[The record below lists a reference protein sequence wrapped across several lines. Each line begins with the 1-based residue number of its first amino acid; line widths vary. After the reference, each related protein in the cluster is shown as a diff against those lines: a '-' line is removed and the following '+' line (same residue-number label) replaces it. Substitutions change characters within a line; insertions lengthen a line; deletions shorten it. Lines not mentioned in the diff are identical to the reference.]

1 MRASL
6 PEVPVSEA
14 GKRARQRL
22 FSRRHEPLFLA
33 NWDRALFIHYEADP
47 AALQRDVPFALD
59 LRAGRAYVS
68 VVAFTMRGMRF
79 RFGGRIGEWLCR
91 PIATHEFLNV
101 RTYVNHHG
109 DAGIYFLT
117 EWLSS
122 PLCVQLG
129 PRTFGLPYRL
139 GRHEYRHEHETGT
152 LRGHVRD
159 AANHLGFRYE
169 ANLMPGAA
177 FDVCAPGS
185 LDEFLLDRY
194 TAFTSRRSRHRFFH
208 IWHSAWRQMPAT
220 VSVRDDSLL
229 AGTWKW
235 FAGAQQ
241 VSANYSPGA
250 TDVMMGWPHRIRAEE
265 LQPRR
270 RGRLET
276 FFEFP

>member
-6 PEVPVSEA
+6 SETKA
-14 GKRARQRL
+14 SERTELARRRL

-33 NWDRALFIHYEADP
+33 NWDRALFIHYEVDP

-59 LRAGRAYVS
+59 LREGRAYVS

-79 RFGGRIGEWLCR
+79 RFGGSVGEWLCR

-109 DAGIYFLT
+109 EAGIFFLT

-139 GRHEYRHEHETGT
+139 GRHEYRHDPEAGPLH
-152 LRGHVRD
+152 GHVRD
-159 AANHLGFRYE
+159 AANNLGFQYE
-169 ANLMPGAA
+169 ANLTSGAA
-177 FDVCAPGS
+177 FDACAPGS
-185 LDEFLLDRY
+185 LDEFLLERY
-194 TAFTSRRSRHRFFH
+194 TAFTSRRSRHRFFR
-208 IWHSAWRQMPAT
+208 IWHAPWRQSPAA
-220 VSVRDDSLL
+220 VSVRDESLL
-229 AGTWKW
+229 AATWKW
-235 FAGAQQ
+235 FGGARR

-250 TDVMMGWPHRIRAEE
+250 ADVMMGWPHRIRAEE
-265 LQPRR
+265 LRPRR
-270 RGRLET
+270 GRRLET

>member
-6 PEVPVSEA
+6 PEVTTNEPGE
-14 GKRARQRL
+14 RARRRL

-33 NWDRALFIHYEADP
+33 NWDRAMFVHYEVEA

-59 LRAGRAYVS
+59 LREGRAYVS

-79 RFGGRIGEWLCR
+79 SFGGCIGEWLCR

-101 RTYVNHHG
+101 RTYVKHHG
-109 DAGIYFLT
+109 ETGIYFLT

-139 GRHEYRHEHETGT
+139 GRHEYRHEHETRT
-152 LRGHVRD
+152 LKGRMQDVASDLSFQYEATLEPD
-159 AANHLGFRYE
+159 AAFG
-169 ANLMPGAA
+169 
-177 FDVCAPGS
+177 VCAPGS
-185 LDEFLLDRY
+185 LDEFLLERY
-194 TAFTSRRSRHRFFH
+194 TAFTSRRSRHRFFR
-208 IWHSAWRQMPAT
+208 IWHSPWLQAQAQ
-220 VSVRDDSLL
+220 VAVRDDGLL
-229 AGTWKW
+229 AGTWEW
-235 FAGAQQ
+235 FSGARQ

-250 TDVMMGWPHRIRAEE
+250 AKVMMGWPHRIRAEDMR
-265 LQPRR
+265 PRR
-270 RGRLET
+270 CGRLET